1 MIVFKGKKVFEGIAI
16 GKIKIVEIPE
26 KHISNEKVN
35 DPNFE
40 EKRFT
45 DACIKA
51 KKDLEDLYNSSVK
64 EIGEE
69 KAEIFTIHK
78 MMIDDLDFNDMVKE
92 NINQGYNAEFAVSD
106 AANNL
111 ALMFS
116 SMDDEYMRARS
127 VDILDVSSR
136 ITDVLCNIE
145 NPFILTSDQI
155 LLAKD
160 INPSDLVLMDKKHI
174 LGIVTSLGSTSSH
187 MAIIARSMSIPTV
200 VDTNILFDNSYNDKI
215 AIIDGF
221 NSTIMLDPDQDVL
234 KVYQERRTR
243 LIQEEDERKALIG
256 QENVTIDGKK
266 IDIYCNIGKSSDVE
280 NAILNDAGGIGLFRS
295 EFLYLEST
303 DYPSEDFQ
311 FEEYKKTLQKMQGK
325 TVIIRTMD
333 IGADK
338 QAPYFNLPKEANPA
352 LGLRS
357 VRICFKR
364 PEIMHTQLRALYR
377 ASAFGKLKIMV
388 PMITSVDEVKWVRN
402 MAEEVKKELTKENIS
417 FDSSVEIGIMIETP
431 AAAIISDDLAKVAD
445 FFSIGSNDLSQYTLA
460 IDRQNQTL
468 DDIFNPKHKAI
479 LRLIKMAVDNAHKE
493 GIWCGICGE
502 LGRNFDLTEF
512 FIKIGIDE
520 LSVSAPYVLKL
531 REKVRKSNTKD
542 LDLSKFI

>member
-45 DACIKA
+45 EACIKA

-160 INPSDLVLMDKKHI
+160 INPSDLVSMDKKHI

-280 NAILNDAGGIGLFRS
+280 NAILNDADGIGLFRS

>member
-45 DACIKA
+45 EACIKA

-136 ITDVLCNIE
+136 ITDVLCNTE

-256 QENVTIDGKK
+256 QENITIDGKK

-280 NAILNDAGGIGLFRS
+280 NAILNDADGIGLFRS

>member
-160 INPSDLVLMDKKHI
+160 INPSDLVSMDKKHI

-280 NAILNDAGGIGLFRS
+280 NAILNDADGIGLFRS

>member
-45 DACIKA
+45 EACIKA

-136 ITDVLCNIE
+136 ITDVLCNTE

>member
-45 DACIKA
+45 EACIKA

-160 INPSDLVLMDKKHI
+160 INPSDLVSMDKKHI

-256 QENVTIDGKK
+256 QENITIDGKK

-280 NAILNDAGGIGLFRS
+280 NAILNDADGIGLFRS

>member
-160 INPSDLVLMDKKHI
+160 INPSDLVSMDKKHI

-256 QENVTIDGKK
+256 QENITIDGKK

-280 NAILNDAGGIGLFRS
+280 NAILNDADGIGLFRS